1 MSSIL
6 EFKAEYLR
14 PNRTL
19 QNIASPTNFGS
30 LNKTLFNGDY
40 FVFQGAESY
49 LEIPHYAVLNGI
61 SNQIQIEFI
70 ANIDSTK
77 KFLIAKTG
85 SYEVYI
91 ENKTMNV
98 LYTHSGGDGTFSV
111 SLFDDAFDKWQYFL
125 ITVDLTLAQAYLYLN
140 NKAILFNVFTGIS
153 GSAILNSANNIFVG
167 EKSSLLMSGEANAK
181 FDYINIWSNIF
192 TLTERNNRFTA
203 IKSYITRKNNAN
215 LNYNSYSLTGL
226 LALYKFDTN
235 FNDSSINLD
244 HGTGFNNASTVFNYL
259 ATGNNDLDYVQLPN
273 FLNTMTDFSVS
284 FWAKVSTFT
293 GHASNTI
300 MSGSNAL
307 ETYAFSIEIVS
318 SQLRVIINNSN
329 YTSNV
334 STALNS
340 VAWQHIAVV
349 RNGTTLLLYING
361 VLFQTITSVTAL
373 ALSIDTDSLI
383 LGQKQNSV
391 LGGYVSTESLAG
403 GIENLF
409 FYNRVISIDEVLDTK
424 NFPRS

>member
-49 LEIPHYAVLNGI
+49 LEIPHYAALNGI
-61 SNQIQIEFI
+61 SDVIQIEFI
-70 ANIDSTK
+70 ANIDSSK
-77 KFLIAKTG
+77 RFLIAKAGAFEIYT
-85 SYEVYI
+85 
-91 ENKTMNV
+91 ENNTLNI
-98 LYTHSGGDGTFSV
+98 LYTHAGGDGLYIFT
-111 SLFDDAFDKWQYFL
+111 LFPDAFNKWQYYL
-125 ITVDLTLAQAYLYLN
+125 VTMDLTAGTAHLYLN
-140 NKAILFNVFTGIS
+140 NKEILYDGFDGIV
-153 GSAILNSANNIFVG
+153 GSSMLTSANNVFVG
-167 EKSSLLMSGEANAK
+167 EKSSLPMSAEANAK

-203 IKSYITRKNNAN
+203 VKSYITRKNNAN

-273 FLNTMTDFSVS
+273 FLNTLTDFSVS

-293 GHASNTI
+293 GHTSNTF
-300 MSGSNAL
+300 MSASNAL
-307 ETYAFSIEIVS
+307 ETYAFSVEIVS
-318 SQLRVIINNSN
+318 SQMRVIIDGNNYDFN
-329 YTSNV
+329 A
-334 STALNS
+334 STFLNS
-340 VAWQHIAVV
+340 GVWQHIAVV

-361 VLFQTITSVTAL
+361 VLFQTITGVTAL
-373 ALSIDTDSLI
+373 ALSVDADSLI